1 MKMTRNEDAV
11 SPVIGVILMVAVT
24 VILAAVIAAFVFGMS
39 GNIQKSHTVAATG
52 QLDPSGANI
61 ILTYNGG
68 QDAKQVMGINWSI
81 DGTIVG
87 SLTPVSGAAIPV
99 GSSITHA
106 KGAGHATVT
115 AYFADGSSSVILD
128 SNYS

>member
-11 SPVIGVILMVAVT
+11 SPVILMVAVT

-52 QLDPSGANI
+52 QLSPDGSHI

-68 QDAKQVMGINWSI
+68 QDAKQVAGLNWSI
-81 DGTIVG
+81 DGTPQV
-87 SLTPVSGAAIPV
+87 SPTAVSGVIPV
-99 GSSITHA
+99 GVSGSFP
-106 KGAGHATVT
+106 KGQGHATVT
-115 AYFADGSSSVILD
+115 AYFSDGSSSVILD
-128 SNYS
+128 SNY

>member
-39 GNIQKSHTVAATG
+39 GNIQKAHIVAATG
-52 QLDPSGANI
+52 QLSTDGSQM

-68 QDAKQVMGINWSI
+68 QDANLVQGLNYSIGDTGMTKMGPA
-81 DGTIVG
+81 GVVPPIVG
-87 SLTPVSGAAIPV
+87 TTETV
-99 GSSITHA
+99 A
-106 KGAGHATVT
+106 KGNGHATVT
-115 AYFADGSSSVILD
+115 AYFADGSSAVILN
-128 SNYS
+128 SNY